1 MPKSISRLKQEWLA
15 DDRYR
20 DWVRSGALD
29 AQANC
34 DWCKSQMNIS
44 AMGVKALD
52 SHMEGKKHKSF
63 VNARAD
69 AKVVFSGN
77 NKFTVHN
84 SYGLALV
91 MLKNANKCKLG
102 DI

>member
-1 MPKSISRLKQEWLA
+1 
-15 DDRYR
+15 
-20 DWVRSGALD
+20 
-29 AQANC
+29 
-34 DWCKSQMNIS
+34 MNIS

-77 NKFTVHN
+77 NKFTVL

-91 MLKNANKCKLG
+91 TIC
-102 DI
+102 